1 MIAGKYEEIY
11 PPTVKDYVY
20 ITDKA
25 YTREDLLR
33 MEQSILSS
41 LDFNFCVPSNYR
53 FLERF
58 SKITG
63 MSSKAFSLAQYF
75 IEISLLECKMLKYI
89 PSLLSA
95 TSVYL
100 SIKIVN

>member
-33 MEQSILSS
+33 MEQDLIFALE
-41 LDFNFCVPSNYR
+41 FNFSVPSSYR

-58 SKITG
+58 AKITELPG
-63 MSSKAFSLAQYF
+63 KAFSLA
-75 IEISLLECKMLKYI
+75 
-89 PSLLSA
+89 
-95 TSVYL
+95 
-100 SIKIVN
+100 